1 MSSVLKKPAL
11 ERDAVLS
18 FAEGKKRTAGAPTS
32 RIKSS
37 AVNAAKGEKS
47 GLIPE
52 GDVRLTANVRADLH
66 MKLKMRAVQERT
78 TVGEL
83 IEHWIASWKA

>member
-1 MSSVLKKPAL
+1 MTAVLKKPTL
-11 ERDAVLS
+11 QRDAVLS
-18 FAEGKKRTAGAPTS
+18 FAEGKKRTAGSPAG
-32 RIKSS
+32 RVKSS
-37 AVNAAKGEKS
+37 AANAARGEKS

-83 IEHWIASWKA
+83 IEAWIASWKA